1 MNKIISIITFI
12 FIISAYS
19 LAGNKVELKWHKY
32 NEGIA
37 EAKKSNK
44 KILLDVYTDWCK
56 WCKKLDVEVYEN
68 DKVAAYLK
76 KYYVLIKVN
85 GEGSEKL
92 KFKDNEISETQFTG
106 AMGVTGYP
114 TMFFLDSKGDQID
127 KLASFV
133 TADKFLPIIKFF
145 GEDHYKKENWEAFY
159 KNYSQKESIK
169 K

>member
-1 MNKIISIITFI
+1 MNKIISIII
-12 FIISAYS
+12 FILIISTS
-19 LAGNKVELKWHKY
+19 GFSGNKVELKWYKY
-32 NEGIA
+32 NDGIA

-56 WCKKLDVEVYEN
+56 WCKKLDIEVYEN

-76 KYYVLIKVN
+76 KYFILVKVN

-92 KFKDNEISETQFTG
+92 KFDGKEISETQFTG

-114 TMFFLDSKGDQID
+114 TMFFLDSNGKPID

-133 TADKFLPIIKFF
+133 PADKFLPIIKFF
-145 GEDHYKKENWEAFY
+145 GEDHYKKESWEAFY
-159 KNYSQKESIK
+159 KTYSQKESVK

>member
-1 MNKIISIITFI
+1 MKKIISIISII
-12 FIISAYS
+12 FIISAYGM
-19 LAGNKVELKWHKY
+19 AGNKVELKWYKY
-32 NEGIA
+32 NAGIA

-92 KFKDNEISETQFTG
+92 KYKDNEISETQFTG

-114 TMFFLDSKGDQID
+114 TMFFLDSKGEPIE

-133 TADKFLPIIKFF
+133 PADKFLPIIKFF
-145 GEDHYKKENWEAFY
+145 GEDYYKKDKWETFY
-159 KNYSQKESIK
+159 KNYSQKESTK
-169 K
+169 